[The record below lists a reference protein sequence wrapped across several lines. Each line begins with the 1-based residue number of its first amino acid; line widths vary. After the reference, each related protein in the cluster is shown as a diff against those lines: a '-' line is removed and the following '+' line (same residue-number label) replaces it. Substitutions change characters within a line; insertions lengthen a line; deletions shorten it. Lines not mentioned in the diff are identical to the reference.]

1 MSRETAYRVFSKE
14 LNSSVISKKG
24 TEEMSPSYVITPLGT
39 MINRVLIAGV
49 LTEIENA
56 GSEDEPMW
64 RGKVQDVA
72 GNFFISVGKF
82 QQEASASMANLEAPC
97 YVSMIGKVRT
107 YTTNDDRT
115 FVSVR
120 PEHIVRIEEN
130 DYFAWLLE
138 TAKSVWSRL
147 LRMRD
152 VLKIPD
158 VTAAELTAKGF
169 SAQDADGITT
179 ALDSYGQPESS
190 IYLKMIQEALR
201 RLLPDQ
207 NVDFGLPGD
216 EGAVP
221 APAAAKKEEEDSSND
236 TEIEDMILAYLDE
249 HDSDARNGVFIE
261 DLVRMMEENG
271 ITAEKTEI
279 VYNKL
284 MDDGLIYEP
293 NLGYLK
299 KI

>member
-14 LNSSVISKKG
+14 LNSSVISKMG

-39 MINRVLIAGV
+39 MINRVLISGV

-56 GSEDEPMW
+56 GSEDELMW

-158 VTAAELTAKGF
+158 VTASELTAKGF

-221 APAAAKKEEEDSSND
+221 APAAAKKDDDSSND

-249 HDSDARNGVFIE
+249 HDSDSHNGVFIE
-261 DLVRMMEENG
+261 DLVRMMEDNG
-271 ITAEKTEI
+271 ISAEKTEI

-293 NLGYLK
+293 NLGFLK

>member
-14 LNSSVISKKG
+14 LNSSIVSKKG

-56 GSEDEPMW
+56 GSEEEPMW

-120 PEHIVRIEEN
+120 PEHIVKIEEN

-169 SAQDADGITT
+169 SANDADGITT

-221 APAAAKKEEEDSSND
+221 TPSAAKKEEEDSSND

-249 HDSDARNGVFIE
+249 HDNDARGVFIE

-271 ITAEKTEI
+271 ISAEKTEI

>member
-14 LNSSVISKKG
+14 LNSSIVSKKG

-56 GSEDEPMW
+56 GSEEEPMW

-120 PEHIVRIEEN
+120 PEHIVKIEEN

-138 TAKSVWSRL
+138 TARSVWSRL

-169 SAQDADGITT
+169 SANDADGITT

-221 APAAAKKEEEDSSND
+221 TPSAAKKEEEDSSND

-249 HDSDARNGVFIE
+249 HDNDARGVFIE

-271 ITAEKTEI
+271 ISAEKTEI

>member
-1 MSRETAYRVFSKE
+1 
-14 LNSSVISKKG
+14 
-24 TEEMSPSYVITPLGT
+24 
-39 MINRVLIAGV
+39 
-49 LTEIENA
+49 
-56 GSEDEPMW
+56 MW

-120 PEHIVRIEEN
+120 PEHIVKIEEN

-138 TAKSVWSRL
+138 TARSVWSRL

-169 SAQDADGITT
+169 SAQDADGIVT

-201 RLLPDQ
+201 RLLPDD

-221 APAAAKKEEEDSSND
+221 TPSAAKKDDDDSSND
-236 TEIEDMILAYLDE
+236 TEIEDMILDYLDK
-249 HDSDARNGVFIE
+249 HDNDARGVFIE
-261 DLVRMMEENG
+261 DLVRTLEDNG
-271 ITAEKTEI
+271 ISAEKTEI
-279 VYNKL
+279 IYNKL

>member
-158 VTAAELTAKGF
+158 VTASELTAKGF

-221 APAAAKKEEEDSSND
+221 APTAAKKEEEDSSND
-236 TEIEDMILAYLDE
+236 TEVEDMILAYLDE

-271 ITAEKTEI
+271 ISAEKTEI

>member
-1 MSRETAYRVFSKE
+1 MSRETAIRVFSKE
-14 LNSSVISKKG
+14 LNSSVKSLKG
-24 TEEMSPSYVITPLGT
+24 SEEMSPTYVVTPLGT

-56 GSEDEPMW
+56 GTEEEPMW

-120 PEHIVRIEEN
+120 PEHIVRIEEQ

-138 TAKSVWSRL
+138 TARSVWTRL
-147 LRMRD
+147 LRMREA
-152 VLKIPD
+152 LKIPD
-158 VTAAELTAKGF
+158 ATIDDLKSRGF
-169 SAQDADGITT
+169 AAQDAEGTVT
-179 ALDSYGQPESS
+179 ALESYGQPESS
-190 IYLKMIQEALR
+190 VYLKMIQEALR
-201 RLLPDQ
+201 RLLPDEG
-207 NVDFGLPGD
+207 VDFGLPGD

-221 APAAAKKEEEDSSND
+221 SSSGKKDEDSSDN
-236 TEIEDMILAYLDE
+236 TMIEDMILAYLDE
-249 HDSDARNGVFIE
+249 HDGDSRDGVFIE
-261 DLVRMMEENG
+261 DLIKRLEQDG
-271 ITAEKTEI
+271 ISAQKTEEI
-279 VYNKL
+279 YNKL

-293 NLGYLK
+293 SLGYLK

>member
-1 MSRETAYRVFSKE
+1 MSRETAFRVFSKE
-14 LNSSVISKKG
+14 LNSSVRSLKG
-24 TEEMSPSYVITPLGT
+24 NEEMSPTYVVTPLGT

-56 GSEDEPMW
+56 GTVEEPMW

-115 FVSVR
+115 FVSIR
-120 PEHIVRIEEN
+120 PEHIVRIEEQ

-138 TAKSVWSRL
+138 TARSVWKRL

-152 VLKIPD
+152 ALKIPD
-158 VTAAELTAKGF
+158 ATVDDLKSRGFPAQEAE
-169 SAQDADGITT
+169 GIII
-179 ALDSYGQPESS
+179 ALESYGQPESS
-190 IYLKMIQEALR
+190 VYLKMIQEALR
-201 RLLPDQ
+201 RLLPDEG
-207 NVDFGLPGD
+207 VDLGLPGD

-221 APAAAKKEEEDSSND
+221 SPSEKKDDDSSDN
-236 TEIEDMILAYLDE
+236 TMIEDMILAYLDE
-249 HDSDARNGVFIE
+249 HEGDSRGVFIE
-261 DLVRMMEENG
+261 DLVRRLEENG
-271 ITAEKTEI
+271 ISAQKTEEI
-279 VYNKL
+279 YNKL

>member
-14 LNSSVISKKG
+14 LNASVVSKKG

-56 GSEDEPMW
+56 GSEEEPMW

-120 PEHIVRIEEN
+120 PEHIVRIEEE

-138 TAKSVWSRL
+138 TARSVWGRL
-147 LRMRD
+147 LRMRE

-158 VTAAELTAKGF
+158 ATASDLTSRGF
-169 SAQDADGITT
+169 AAQDADGIIT
-179 ALDSYGQPESS
+179 ALESYGSPESTM
-190 IYLKMIQEALR
+190 YLKMIQEALR
-201 RLLPDQ
+201 RLLPDEG
-207 NVDFGLPGD
+207 VDRGLPGD

-221 APAAAKKEEEDSSND
+221 TPSEKKDEDSSND
-236 TEIEDMILAYLDE
+236 TVIEDMILAYLDE
-249 HDSDARNGVFIE
+249 HDSDSRGVFIE
-261 DLVRMMEENG
+261 DLVRRMEEDG
-271 ITAEKTEI
+271 ISAQKTEEI
-279 VYNKL
+279 YNKL

>member
-1 MSRETAYRVFSKE
+1 MSRETAFRVFSKE
-14 LNSSVISKKG
+14 LNSSVRSIKG
-24 TEEMSPSYVITPLGT
+24 NEEMSPTYVVTPLGT

-56 GSEDEPMW
+56 GSEEEPMW
-64 RGKVQDVA
+64 RGRVQDVA

-82 QQEASASMANLEAPC
+82 QQEASASMANLESPC

-138 TAKSVWSRL
+138 TARSVWSRL

-169 SAQDADGITT
+169 SANDADGINT

-190 IYLKMIQEALR
+190 MYLKMIQEALR

-221 APAAAKKEEEDSSND
+221 TPAATKKEDESSND

-249 HDSDARNGVFIE
+249 HDNDARGVFIE

-271 ITAEKTEI
+271 ISAEKTEI

>member
-1 MSRETAYRVFSKE
+1 MSRETAFRVFSKE
-14 LNSSVISKKG
+14 LNSSVRSVKG
-24 TEEMSPSYVITPLGT
+24 NEEMSPTYVITPLGT

-56 GSEDEPMW
+56 GTEEEPMW
-64 RGKVQDVA
+64 RGKVQDVT

-120 PEHIVRIEEN
+120 PEHIVRIEEQ

-138 TAKSVWSRL
+138 TTRSVWSRL

-152 VLKIPD
+152 ALKIPD
-158 VTAAELTAKGF
+158 ASKDDLVSRGF
-169 SAQDADGITT
+169 SAQDAEGTVT
-179 ALDSYGQPESS
+179 ALESYGQPDSAV
-190 IYLKMIQEALR
+190 YLKMIQEALR
-201 RLLPDQ
+201 RLLPDEG
-207 NVDFGLPGD
+207 VDLGLPGD

-221 APAAAKKEEEDSSND
+221 SPSEKKDDDSSDN
-236 TEIEDMILAYLDE
+236 TMIEDMILAYLDE
-249 HDSDARNGVFIE
+249 HEGDSRGVFIE
-261 DLVRMMEENG
+261 DLVRRLEENG
-271 ITAEKTEI
+271 ISAQKTEEI
-279 VYNKL
+279 YNKL

>member
-1 MSRETAYRVFSKE
+1 MSRETAFRVFSKE
-14 LNSSVISKKG
+14 LNSSVRSLKG
-24 TEEMSPSYVITPLGT
+24 NEEMSPTYVVTPLGT

-56 GSEDEPMW
+56 GTEEEPMW

-115 FVSVR
+115 FVSIR
-120 PEHIVRIEEN
+120 PEHIVRIEEQ

-138 TAKSVWSRL
+138 TARSVWKRL

-152 VLKIPD
+152 ALKIPD
-158 VTAAELTAKGF
+158 ATVDDLKSRGFPAQEAE
-169 SAQDADGITT
+169 GIIT
-179 ALDSYGQPESS
+179 ALESYGQPESS
-190 IYLKMIQEALR
+190 VYLKMIQEALR
-201 RLLPDQ
+201 RLLPDEG
-207 NVDFGLPGD
+207 VDFGLPGD
-216 EGAVP
+216 EGTVP
-221 APAAAKKEEEDSSND
+221 SSSGKKDEDSSDN
-236 TEIEDMILAYLDE
+236 TMIEDMILAYLDE
-249 HDSDARNGVFIE
+249 HEGDSRGVFIE
-261 DLVRMMEENG
+261 DLVRRLEENG
-271 ITAEKTEI
+271 ISAQKTEEI
-279 VYNKL
+279 YNKL

>member
-14 LNSSVISKKG
+14 LNSSVVSKKG

-56 GSEDEPMW
+56 GSEEEPMW

-120 PEHIVRIEEN
+120 PEHIVKIEEN

-138 TAKSVWSRL
+138 TARSVWSRL
-147 LRMRD
+147 LRMRE
-152 VLKIPD
+152 VLKVPD

-207 NVDFGLPGD
+207 SVDFGLPGD

-221 APAAAKKEEEDSSND
+221 TPSAAKKDDDSSND

-249 HDSDARNGVFIE
+249 HDNDARGVFIE
-261 DLVRMMEENG
+261 DLVRMMEDNG
-271 ITAEKTEI
+271 ISAEKTEI

>member
-1 MSRETAYRVFSKE
+1 MSRETAIRVFSKE
-14 LNSSVISKKG
+14 LNSSVKSLKG
-24 TEEMSPSYVITPLGT
+24 SEEMSPTYVVTPLGT

-56 GSEDEPMW
+56 GTEEEPMW

-120 PEHIVRIEEN
+120 PEHIVRIEEQ

-138 TAKSVWSRL
+138 TARSVWTRL
-147 LRMRD
+147 LRMREA
-152 VLKIPD
+152 LKIPD
-158 VTAAELTAKGF
+158 ASIDDLKSRGFAPQDAEGTVTALE
-169 SAQDADGITT
+169 
-179 ALDSYGQPESS
+179 SYGQPESS
-190 IYLKMIQEALR
+190 VYLKMIQEALR
-201 RLLPDQ
+201 RLLPDEG
-207 NVDFGLPGD
+207 VDFGLPGD

-221 APAAAKKEEEDSSND
+221 SSSGKKDEDSSDN
-236 TEIEDMILAYLDE
+236 TMIEDMILAYLDE
-249 HDSDARNGVFIE
+249 HDGDSRDGVFIE
-261 DLVRMMEENG
+261 DLIKRLEQDG
-271 ITAEKTEI
+271 ISAQKTEEI
-279 VYNKL
+279 YNKL

-293 NLGYLK
+293 SLGYLK

>member
-1 MSRETAYRVFSKE
+1 MSRETAIRVFSKE
-14 LNSSVISKKG
+14 LNSSVKSLKG
-24 TEEMSPSYVITPLGT
+24 SEEMSPTYVVTPLGT

-56 GSEDEPMW
+56 GTEEEPMW

-120 PEHIVRIEEN
+120 PEHIVRIEEQ

-138 TAKSVWSRL
+138 TARSVWKRL

-158 VTAAELTAKGF
+158 ATIDDLKSRGF
-169 SAQDADGITT
+169 AAQDAEGTVT
-179 ALDSYGQPESS
+179 ALESYGQPESS
-190 IYLKMIQEALR
+190 VYLKMIQEALR
-201 RLLPDQ
+201 RLLPDEG
-207 NVDFGLPGD
+207 VDFGLPGD

-221 APAAAKKEEEDSSND
+221 SSSGKKDEDSSDN
-236 TEIEDMILAYLDE
+236 TMIEDMILAYLDE
-249 HDSDARNGVFIE
+249 HDGDSRDGVFIE
-261 DLVRMMEENG
+261 DLIKRLEQDG
-271 ITAEKTEI
+271 ISAQKTEEI
-279 VYNKL
+279 YNKL

-293 NLGYLK
+293 ILGYLK

>member
-1 MSRETAYRVFSKE
+1 VSRETAYRVFSKE

-56 GSEDEPMW
+56 GSEEEPMW
-64 RGKVQDVA
+64 RGKVQDVT

-120 PEHIVRIEEN
+120 PEHIVKIEEN

-138 TAKSVWSRL
+138 TAKSVWNRL

-152 VLKIPD
+152 VLKVPD

-169 SAQDADGITT
+169 SVQDADGITT

-221 APAAAKKEEEDSSND
+221 TPAAAKKDEEDSSND
-236 TEIEDMILAYLDE
+236 TEIEDMILAYLDQ
-249 HDSDARNGVFIE
+249 HDNDARGVFIE

-271 ITAEKTEI
+271 ISAEKTEI

>member
-56 GSEDEPMW
+56 GSEEEPMW
-64 RGKVQDVA
+64 RGKVQDVT

-120 PEHIVRIEEN
+120 PEHIVKIEEN

-138 TAKSVWSRL
+138 TARSVWSRL

-152 VLKIPD
+152 VLKVPD

-169 SAQDADGITT
+169 SVQDADGITT

-221 APAAAKKEEEDSSND
+221 TPAAAKKDEEDSSND
-236 TEIEDMILAYLDE
+236 TEIEDMILAYLDQ
-249 HDSDARNGVFIE
+249 HDNDARGVFIE

-271 ITAEKTEI
+271 ISAEKTEI

>member
-14 LNSSVISKKG
+14 LNSSVVSKKG

-56 GSEDEPMW
+56 GSEEEPMW

-120 PEHIVRIEEN
+120 PEHIVKIEEN

-138 TAKSVWSRL
+138 TARSVWSRL
-147 LRMRD
+147 LRMRE
-152 VLKIPD
+152 VLKVPD

-221 APAAAKKEEEDSSND
+221 TPSAAKKDDDSSND

-249 HDSDARNGVFIE
+249 HDNDARGVFIE
-261 DLVRMMEENG
+261 DLVRTMEDNG
-271 ITAEKTEI
+271 ISAEKTEI